1 MARQAIASATA
12 AAAVLLLGL
21 LLTAQGVRT
30 QDATTPAASNG
41 AGKPIVVYCE
51 GGTVDDFAS
60 TVLLGEMHKQGII
73 DFKGDI
79 VLNGDSILP
88 SSIVVAEK
96 FHVLANITDVPT
108 LLSQTK
114 AYNPF
119 PWSYRGDS
127 KHITELQAYKDIPC
141 DACTYQN
148 LKNAMDFPNAE
159 DFLKKLLEDADEDS
173 VSYVV
178 TASLSNIAAVLRE
191 HPELEYKVKEILWMG
206 GAVNVGGNVLADVD
220 QAPPYNNWNMKA
232 EWNVFADP
240 FEAAFIFENTSIP
253 VLMFPLDIADQTP
266 VNGTFM
272 DALTGTVNGD
282 DGPVTDLD
290 TLMYAMYDTIAAP
303 QPFYRLWNTVTAAY
317 MAPALQKYYGKSI
330 ARLNARMRSMP
341 SRRRTFP
348 YPPLSSPFPP
358 LSSPFPPPLHP
369 LRAPTLSLGS
379 MEACLPQAHR
389 CAHENERTAGD

>member
-317 MAPALQKYYGKSI
+317 MAPALQKYYEPATEMDIKIVTDFENQGWTAKKGRGGVEEGPFRKAQVFLNFKSEQDLDDWTQDV
-330 ARLNARMRSMP
+330 ATYQVS
-341 SRRRTFP
+341 
-348 YPPLSSPFPP
+348 
-358 LSSPFPPPLHP
+358 
-369 LRAPTLSLGS
+369 
-379 MEACLPQAHR
+379 
-389 CAHENERTAGD
+389 